1 MNWRE
6 VCTQRSGPVNGLLN
20 APLPFFDTV
29 HQDHQ
34 LGNITDVTNFH
45 KDAKAG
51 TLPNVT
57 WITPS
62 GPNSEH
68 PPSKVGDGQAWT
80 ISLINAAMQGLQWSI
95 DPSTMSQDAYVKFID
110 DDF

>member
-6 VCTQRSGPVNGLLN
+6 VCAQRSGPVNGLLN

-80 ISLINAAMQGLQWSI
+80 HQPDQRRHAGPRVEQHRDLPLLG
-95 DPSTMSQDAYVKFID
+95 
-110 DDF
+110 